1 MYINSFTKLP
11 VTSFTDKQVG
21 LRPYF
26 SKSKHFLFNLFKPD
40 NMQNRINKGLFIKA
54 HSFTLPDYR
63 SDHYSLS
70 STSK

>member
-11 VTSFTDKQVG
+11 VTSFTDKQIS

-40 NMQNRINKGLFIKA
+40 NMQNRIKE
-54 HSFTLPDYR
+54 
-63 SDHYSLS
+63 
-70 STSK
+70 